1 MFGKEKIKSDLLA
14 DMTVE
19 RCCAGNSTR
28 RPEPLSRPE
37 RGKPLLQ
44 EDHGDES
51 LGVYYR
57 TLARTPLLTREEE
70 VQLAKQIE
78 SGRAKVAQVVL
89 RYPMVIQ
96 KVIERLEEKRTG
108 SVRRPVNQNVGTFLH
123 ARLFKAEGGR
133 HCRPK
138 SRNEPTCLPTQEELQ
153 QIKRNHLHM
162 DQIVR
167 ELESFRDRIGKADK
181 VIQGCKN
188 ALRFSPAES
197 ETLFRSD
204 YIAPAKAAKLLSQ
217 NGISQREFRR
227 DRREMRLASEAIRR
241 VELEAG
247 NSKCRLKE
255 DLKRLTDA
263 RAEIQNAKEQFVE
276 ANLRLVVHIAKKYT
290 FRGLQFS
297 DLIQEG
303 NIGLMRA
310 VEKFDYRRGLK
321 FSTYAYWW
329 IRQAI
334 NRAIQE
340 QALTVRVP
348 VHMIEAIARLRRTS
362 RALMS
367 EIGRSPTIE
376 EIAIKMEL
384 PVAKVKKLIEIA
396 GKRRTISLETPV
408 GDGDSQLVDFIANE
422 DAVSAEDVVI
432 QKNLTAQ
439 LQPVLASLPSREEI
453 VLKRRFGIGERS
465 ACTLQELA
473 TEFGLSRE
481 RIRQIQVEGLV
492 KVKESARKRR
502 SEFVGE

>member
-1 MFGKEKIKSDLLA
+1 
-14 DMTVE
+14 
-19 RCCAGNSTR
+19 
-28 RPEPLSRPE
+28 
-37 RGKPLLQ
+37 
-44 EDHGDES
+44 
-51 LGVYYR
+51 
-57 TLARTPLLTREEE
+57 
-70 VQLAKQIE
+70 
-78 SGRAKVAQVVL
+78 
-89 RYPMVIQ
+89 
-96 KVIERLEEKRTG
+96 
-108 SVRRPVNQNVGTFLH
+108 
-123 ARLFKAEGGR
+123 
-133 HCRPK
+133 
-138 SRNEPTCLPTQEELQ
+138 
-153 QIKRNHLHM
+153 
-162 DQIVR
+162 
-167 ELESFRDRIGKADK
+167 
-181 VIQGCKN
+181 
-188 ALRFSPAES
+188 
-197 ETLFRSD
+197 
-204 YIAPAKAAKLLSQ
+204 
-217 NGISQREFRR
+217 
-227 DRREMRLASEAIRR
+227 
-241 VELEAG
+241 
-247 NSKCRLKE
+247 
-255 DLKRLTDA
+255 
-263 RAEIQNAKEQFVE
+263 
-276 ANLRLVVHIAKKYT
+276 LVVHIAKKYT

-384 PVAKVKKLIEIA
+384 PMAKVKKLIEIA

-408 GDGDSQLVDFIANE
+408 GDGDSRLVDFIANE

-502 SEFVGE
+502 SEFVGQ